1 MTLFCVTHLDVQV
14 KLYVQTQQKI
24 MQICREVDRP
34 CMISISLPTKYSSKY
49 LTTEDE
55 NSAI

>member
-24 MQICREVDRP
+24 MQICRVDRAYI
-34 CMISISLPTKYSSKY
+34 MSTSLPTKY

-55 NSAI
+55 NNAI

>member
-14 KLYVQTQQKI
+14 KIYVQTQQKI
-24 MQICREVDRP
+24 MQICREIDRAY
-34 CMISISLPTKYSSKY
+34 MMSTSLPTKY
-49 LTTEDE
+49 LTTEDD